1 MAKFY
6 AGNQQQVSA
15 RETRNM
21 EKVRRIA
28 ADGMVL
34 LENSGVLPL
43 QNDGRRLAVFGNGV
57 RRMVKGGTGSGDV
70 NSRTVI
76 NVEQGLEEAGF
87 GIGTKRWLD
96 QYDSDCTEY
105 GQQ

>member
-43 QNDGRRLAVFGNGV
+43 QNDGRRLAVKINDYV
-57 RRMVKGGTGSGDV
+57 RKLYADTHDFFLG
-70 NSRTVI
+70 
-76 NVEQGLEEAGF
+76 
-87 GIGTKRWLD
+87 
-96 QYDSDCTEY
+96 
-105 GQQ
+105 